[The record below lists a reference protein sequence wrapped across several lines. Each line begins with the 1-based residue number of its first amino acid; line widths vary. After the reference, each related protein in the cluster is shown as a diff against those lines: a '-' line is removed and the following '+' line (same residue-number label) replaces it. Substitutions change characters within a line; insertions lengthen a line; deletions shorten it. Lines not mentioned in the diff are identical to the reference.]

1 MDKHIQR
8 LKTLANAKPHVCWYH
23 IIESADDE
31 FVNLLCQRARQ
42 ILEGDIFVTS
52 KQYSNLKPY
61 KNQLKTLSI
70 KKTGKKKRK
79 QVLQEGGFLPALIV
93 PILASLL
100 L

>member
-8 LKTLANAKPHVCWYH
+8 LQTLAKAKPHVCCYH
-23 IIESADDE
+23 IIESADNK

-42 ILEGDIFVTS
+42 ILEGDIFVTL

-61 KNQLKTLSI
+61 KDQLETLSR
-70 KKTGKKKRK
+70 KKTSKKRRK
-79 QVLQEGGFLPALIV
+79 QVLQGGFLPALIV

>member
-1 MDKHIQR
+1 MRNHTCVVIIS
-8 LKTLANAKPHVCWYH
+8 LKEK
-23 IIESADDE
+23 

-61 KNQLKTLSI
+61 KNQLKTLSR
-70 KKTGKKKRK
+70 KTGKNRRK